1 MSKSIQL
8 SAFGSPFASTPAYS
22 DVKAHNQALNGLYFI
37 MVLPESF
44 DLTLLSSLL
53 VTLDSPFL
61 QSYYMF

>member
-1 MSKSIQL
+1 MR
-8 SAFGSPFASTPAYS
+8 ST
-22 DVKAHNQALNGLYFI
+22 QEALNGFCLT

-61 QSYYMF
+61 ELFYVLGYEGLKNPTNEVCHTHTS

>member
-1 MSKSIQL
+1 M
-8 SAFGSPFASTPAYS
+8 
-22 DVKAHNQALNGLYFI
+22 KAHNQALNGLYFI